1 MGTTRIANGTITT
14 DNVEVTY
21 NTVTSHLSV
30 LSDAQIDGKL
40 TVAGRNVLDTIDNH
54 NIALENHANSI
65 GDNNPHLTVAEHEKF
80 NKIARLF
87 EEVDADT
94 PFVPDN
100 IPSLDDGEGTI
111 IPDDWFQNTFFK
123 ENAQENWPVNKAPGK
138 VYVSR
143 VPYTVKDEE
152 TGLILTGT
160 DASTIV
166 GSVVYDGLASKLMDN
181 AGLEHEPSTDTVE
194 GKDDYVGKQWAFF
207 WNYGNFAR
215 DEYGT
220 KHITA
225 VKDFTPVWSDTD
237 GVTTIT
243 GDAFDVKKNTAAFG
257 PVFWFFCK
265 VENYTDPNGEKL
277 VYPGTDKPYTQLWG
291 ISDSPWDTIDDT
303 SELYNGIVY
312 EGLSDD
318 RKAELEAHG
327 ITKND
332 FHIWP
337 SALVWTG
344 EKYVIR
350 PYWCE
355 AAFAGGYAFGSVGL
369 VSKAN
374 APLWNNMSFDTLY
387 STSVNGTTSK
397 MAAHGANLEGFSA
410 LHIIIK
416 NATKNS
422 QSLYTGFT
430 QGDVG
435 AILASKAT
443 NPNEPGYIF
452 PISSVSHFNVGSTVR
467 LWQTKADNS
476 TVNYIPSQTVQF
488 GRIKSIEERTFQTPV
503 ITTGDDGSTVTTL
516 EETTSLCLVIDSAVD
531 TCNPVQPFIVCTSVE
546 ETKAYTDQGIYAC
559 CYAQQCLAM
568 GGETFNA
575 GVNNTGVLG
584 KHDGAVT
591 SLSNW
596 RHPYRIQ
603 GIEFMAGCRIVGG
616 DTVTLQGDG
625 ATEVQIHGTGYSHL
639 TGGTE
644 NIESNI
650 TSYIPTSNEC
660 VFLRIPSHLTKITS
674 GSLSTAMANGW
685 EVIAVTSKGS
695 GYILNAQLASSGLI
709 YPTLLGGTSI
719 TGHADGSNMNTGNW
733 HELLSGGSVHLG
745 ATAGSSSLTVILGLS
760 SGDWL
765 YASRL

>member
-1 MGTTRIANGTITT
+1 MGTTRITNGNITT
-14 DNVEVTY
+14 DNVEVTN

-30 LSDAQIDGKL
+30 LSDAQIDGEL
-40 TVAGRNVLDTIDNH
+40 TVAGRNVLETIDNH

-65 GDNNPHLTVAEHEKF
+65 GDTNPHLTVAEHERF

-94 PFVPDN
+94 SFVPN
-100 IPSLDDGEGTI
+100 IIPSLDDSEGTI
-111 IPDDWFQNTFFK
+111 VPDDWFQNTFFK

-143 VPYTVKDEE
+143 VPYAAKDDE

-181 AGLEHEPSTDTVE
+181 TDLEHEPSTDTVE

-225 VKDFTPVWSDTD
+225 VKDFTPAWSDTD

-318 RKAELEAHG
+318 RKADLEAHG

-355 AAFAGGYAFGSVGL
+355 AAFAGGYALGSIGL

-374 APLWNNMSFDTLY
+374 APLWNNMSLSTLY

-397 MAAHGANLEGFSA
+397 MAAHGSNLFGFHTLFTIVKSAN
-410 LHIIIK
+410 
-416 NATKNS
+416 KNS
-422 QSLYTGFT
+422 QSLYSGFT
-430 QGDVG
+430 SGDVG
-435 AILASKAT
+435 SVLASKAT
-443 NPNEPGYIF
+443 DPDEPGYIF
-452 PISSVSHFNVGSTVR
+452 PISATSHFNVGSTVR
-467 LWQTKADNS
+467 LWQTNAGNS
-476 TVNYIPSQTVQF
+476 TVGYTPSVSVQF
-488 GRIKSIEERTFQTPV
+488 GRIKAIENRTFKTP
-503 ITTGDDGSTVTTL
+503 ITTANEDGTTTITL
-516 EETTSLCLVIDSAVD
+516 EETTSLCLVIDPATE

-575 GVNNTGVLG
+575 GVNNTGVIS
-584 KHDGAVT
+584 KYDGAVT
-591 SLSNW
+591 SLTNG

-603 GIEFMAGCRIVGG
+603 GIEFLAGCWTIGG
-616 DTVTLQGDG
+616 DTVAMQGTG
-625 ATEVQIHGTGYSHL
+625 STEVQIQGTGYYHL
-639 TGGTE
+639 INGVE
-644 NIESNI
+644 NIDAN
-650 TSYIPTSNEC
+650 TTTYTPATTEC
-660 VFLRIPSHLTKITS
+660 VFLYIPSHLTKVTS
-674 GSLSTAMANGW
+674 GTLSAALSNGW
-685 EVIAVTSKGS
+685 KVIGVTNKGA
-695 GYILNAQLASSGLI
+695 GWILNTQLAPTGLI
-709 YPTLLGGTSI
+709 YPVLLGTAS
-719 TGHADGSNMNTGNW
+719 TQGHRDEGYMNTGNW
-733 HELLSGGSVHLG
+733 HELLSGGNCAYG
-745 ATAGSSSLTVILGLS
+745 ATAGSSLLS
-760 SGDWL
+760 VYHWL
-765 YASRL
+765 SAALWYYASRL